1 MAKSIFGLS
10 KLLAEVAMRQVL
22 VEHPHQPQ
30 VYGQECP
37 FCQSTNFVKYS
48 FEKGKQRYRCRS
60 CKRRF
65 NERPVFKCDCTA
77 IGQISKC
84 QDCPQFKEVVQAAK
98 QRMKDLTN
106 WNVEELKN
114 YLHSDSEH
122 S

>member
-60 CKRRF
+60 ASVGSMNVQCLSVIVQQLVKYRNAKTVRNLRRLC
-65 NERPVFKCDCTA
+65 RQPSS
-77 IGQISKC
+77 G
-84 QDCPQFKEVVQAAK
+84 
-98 QRMKDLTN
+98 
-106 WNVEELKN
+106 
-114 YLHSDSEH
+114 
-122 S
+122 